1 MRSKVRPVTL
11 DRAFWTRFRRR
22 YWERRGLVLRQ
33 PLAEPLAKPDE
44 AFRWLVDAGE
54 RFRAGDRR
62 VAPEFFVEHAQVLA
76 DVARYV
82 PQTRDR
88 SMAGYAARVTRLLDG
103 RRFGLVIDDFQA
115 QAPELWLR
123 LREFLRSLYSV
134 TGLPGS
140 HVKATLFLGNYRS
153 TPFGLHRGRSGNF
166 MFVVHG
172 RKHIRAWPDR
182 FFCGKEDL
190 TNRLDYSRY
199 NRSSILMSANPGD
212 VIYWPSDYWHIG
224 EDAGGLS
231 VAISVAL
238 FMEPDLA
245 ADLARHV
252 ETALETRLNGHR
264 RKVAAPEMLRKLR
277 AVGRSRELEQSL
289 GAAHLNHLTG
299 YGFARVPAPLPA
311 RRLTA
316 AMVVRGSSTDPI
328 RLRPTADGELVCSAN
343 GHAFA
348 VTARGR
354 IPALLERLNSG
365 EPSRVGDLIA
375 DYSGRAA
382 SRASIRAVL
391 EKLHSLRAL
400 SSQ

>member
-1 MRSKVRPVTL
+1 VTL
-11 DRAFWTRFRRR
+11 DRAFWTKFRRR
-22 YWERRGLVLRQ
+22 YWERRGLVLQR
-33 PLAEPLAKPDE
+33 PLAKPDE
-44 AFRWLVDAGE
+44 AFRWLVEAGE
-54 RFRAGDRR
+54 RFRAGDRS
-62 VAPEFFVEHAQVLA
+62 VAPEFFVEHTQVLA

-82 PQTRDR
+82 PRTRDR
-88 SMAGYAARVTRLLDG
+88 SMAGYADRVTRRLDG

-123 LREFLRSLYSV
+123 LRDFLRPLYAV

-182 FFCGKEDL
+182 FFRGKEDL
-190 TNRLDYSRY
+190 TNRLDYGRY

-252 ETALETRLNGHR
+252 ETALETRLNGQR
-264 RKVAAPEMLRKLR
+264 RHVAALRELR

-299 YGFARVPAPLPA
+299 YGFARVPAPLPTC
-311 RRLTA
+311 RLKATT
-316 AMVVRGSSTDPI
+316 VVRGSSADPI
-328 RLRPTADGELVCSAN
+328 RLLSSADAELVCSAN

-354 IPALLERLNSG
+354 IPDLLDRLNSG
-365 EPSRVGDLIA
+365 EPARVGDLIA
-375 DYSGRAA
+375 DYSGRPV